1 MKIVNCL
8 QSNNVT
14 NLSDYNLSADE
25 LKVLN
30 KGLTFVPH
38 NIPLT
43 YKDLNDDVKRL
54 ERKLQISFFFHRK
67 NQHDTAIKENSKA
80 YKKQPLTS
88 TNLNWWPKKL
98 NGRITE
104 FCDNL
109 KHELFNIRKLKDRS
123 FNLTIQEMQ
132 ALRNLSSNSRIIIK
146 KADKNSGIVILNTKD
161 YHDKVMNMLNDVNVY
176 TKVNDYNIY
185 QVKSQSDDL
194 ALELLNQENIS
205 NKQFK
210 YITEYEPKFP
220 IFYGMPKIHKEGCP
234 LRPIVSQIDGPTYRI
249 NQLIHELLYVAES
262 EIPFLF
268 KDTTAFLNVIEEHKN
283 ECTSQTILVTMDVVS
298 LYTNIPH
305 DEAVQHVCLFY
316 EETLD
321 KWKNYYCSI
330 TPVNV
335 EILEKLLKF
344 MLSEC
349 TFEFDDTLFKQNY
362 GCPMGAP
369 ASVRIANI
377 YMYVFLRKFLN
388 TYKGNIPKFIGRLI
402 DDIFFLWED
411 DESKLLDFYNN
422 LNSFHSTIK
431 FELNYSKESVNFLD
445 TTTYII
451 DNKLHTKLYTKP
463 TDKKQ
468 YLHFSSCH
476 PEHVK
481 KAIPYSQALRYRR
494 IIDLDSELK
503 TALNLLEEKFLNRD
517 YDNTLIHTE
526 LEKVFD
532 LDREDTLKYK
542 DKTNTENA
550 YTAGMFLPLILT
562 YSFKYSDTDCS
573 IGNIIKKLW
582 NKHILS
588 NKKLNECFG
597 ENLPKIVFKKGPS
610 LADKLITAKFKSNK
624 STDND
629 DDVIVNI
636 LAEMNAESED
646 AARSVSRCM
655 TARCKCC
662 TVINTDNTITSNVT
676 KTEYRISDH
685 MSCNT
690 VNIIYVINCLKC
702 NKQYVGETGR
712 KLKDRLNNHRSDIR
726 LKKQTAIAIH
736 FNDILH
742 SIRDLSIIPIEI
754 AERSDYRKYREDYW
768 IKQLK
773 CYYPF
778 GLNYY
783 PLVQKDQN

>member
-1 MKIVNCL
+1 
-8 QSNNVT
+8 
-14 NLSDYNLSADE
+14 
-25 LKVLN
+25 
-30 KGLTFVPH
+30 
-38 NIPLT
+38 
-43 YKDLNDDVKRL
+43 
-54 ERKLQISFFFHRK
+54 
-67 NQHDTAIKENSKA
+67 
-80 YKKQPLTS
+80 
-88 TNLNWWPKKL
+88 
-98 NGRITE
+98 
-104 FCDNL
+104 
-109 KHELFNIRKLKDRS
+109 
-123 FNLTIQEMQ
+123 
-132 ALRNLSSNSRIIIK
+132 
-146 KADKNSGIVILNTKD
+146 
-161 YHDKVMNMLNDVNVY
+161 
-176 TKVNDYNIY
+176 
-185 QVKSQSDDL
+185 
-194 ALELLNQENIS
+194 
-205 NKQFK
+205 
-210 YITEYEPKFP
+210 
-220 IFYGMPKIHKEGCP
+220 
-234 LRPIVSQIDGPTYRI
+234 
-249 NQLIHELLYVAES
+249 
-262 EIPFLF
+262 
-268 KDTTAFLNVIEEHKN
+268 
-283 ECTSQTILVTMDVVS
+283 MDVVS

-321 KWKNYYCSI
+321 KWKNYCCSI
-330 TPVNV
+330 TPVSV
-335 EILEKLLKF
+335 KILEKLLNF

-388 TYKGNIPKFIGRLI
+388 THRGNKPKFIGRLI

-411 DESKLLDFYNN
+411 EESKLLDFYNN
-422 LNSFHSTIK
+422 LNRFHSTIK

-503 TALNLLEEKFLNRD
+503 TAINLLEEKFLNRY
-517 YDNTLIHTE
+517 YDSTLIHTE

-532 LDREDTLKYK
+532 FDREDTLKYK

-573 IGNIIKKLW
+573 IRNIIKKLW
-582 NKHILS
+582 NKHIIS
-588 NKKLNECFG
+588 NKKLHECFG
-597 ENLPKIVFKKGPS
+597 DNLPKIVFKKGPS

-624 STDND
+624 STDNN
-629 DDVIVNI
+629 DDVIVNL
-636 LAEMNAESED
+636 LAEMHAEVED

-662 TVINTDNTITSNVT
+662 TVIITGNTITSNVT
-676 KTEYRISDH
+676 NTEYRISDR

-742 SIRDLSIIPIEI
+742 SIKDLSIIPIEI

-778 GLNYY
+778 GLNHY